1 MKAILKKSLEAADHS
16 FMVKELKEAHFDPN
30 WHFHPQY
37 QIFLVLEGT
46 GTRFIGDHIKPFSP
60 GDLVFLGPN
69 LPHLWRSDKQYFDPG
84 FNLSTYGIVIYFTE
98 ECLGQGFFDKLEMAP
113 IKQLFEKS
121 KRGIEISGKTREA
134 LELQMKKI
142 VHKTGFDLVLS
153 LLSILNDL
161 SHSHDLFLLSSI
173 GYANNFKV
181 SETTRMQKVHDFVMN
196 NFQRNIELDEVATLA
211 NMSPSAFCRY
221 FKARANKTFFDFI
234 SEIRIGHACKLLIE
248 ENLNVTQI
256 CYQSGFNTLSNF
268 NRQFKT
274 ITGKSPVQYQK
285 EYLQGIA

>member
-1 MKAILKKSLEAADHS
+1 MKPILKKSLEAPDHS
-16 FMVKELKEAHFDPN
+16 FVVRELRESHFDPN

-46 GTRFIGDHIKPFSP
+46 GTRFIGDHIKQFSP

-69 LPHLWRSDKQYFDPG
+69 LPHLWRSDKQYFEMNMG
-84 FNLSTYGIVIYFTE
+84 LNTHGIVVYFTE
-98 ECLGQGFFDKLEMAP
+98 ECLGQGFFEKLEMAS

-121 KRGIEISGKTREA
+121 KRGIELSAKTRDAIEI
-134 LELQMKKI
+134 QMKEI

-153 LLSILNDL
+153 LLSILNEI
-161 SHSHDLFLLSSI
+161 SHSHDLLMLSSI
-173 GYANNFKV
+173 GYTNNFKV
-181 SETTRMQKVHDFVMN
+181 SETSRMQKVHDFVMN
-196 NFQRNIELDEVATLA
+196 NFQRNIELEEVARLA

-234 SEIRIGHACKLLIE
+234 SEIRIGHACKLLID
-248 ENLNVTQI
+248 ENLSVTQI
-256 CYQSGFNTLSNF
+256 SYQSGFNTLSNF
-268 NRQFKT
+268 NRQFKA

-285 EYLQGIA
+285 EYLEGVA